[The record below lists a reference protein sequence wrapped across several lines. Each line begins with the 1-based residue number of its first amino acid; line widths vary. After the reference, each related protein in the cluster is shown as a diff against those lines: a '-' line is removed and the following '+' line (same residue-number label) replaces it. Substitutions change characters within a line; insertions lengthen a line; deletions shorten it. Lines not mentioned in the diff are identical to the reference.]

1 MGKCALSGVAL
12 LLIPLAA
19 LGPTWGAA
27 PGEVG
32 NLEFVDEQTLVWDAE
47 PLADRY
53 HLYRGYV
60 HELSAVFYG
69 TAIGADIPGT
79 TYTDRTPPPPNR
91 AFFYLVTAASLLAE
105 GSMGFHPSPDGP
117 SERANS
123 FPWPGIE
130 IAGSWESPRV
140 WPAVA
145 IHSVLLPS
153 GDVLIWKG
161 LDGTPTV
168 SEVWNP
174 ATDQFT
180 TDSVTSDL
188 FCSAHSLL
196 ADGKVFVAG
205 GWTGG
210 PPHGPATT
218 RIYDPFFSLWSDG
231 PDMLAGRYY
240 ATTTT
245 LGDGRVVITGGTNET
260 GQNNREVEIY
270 DPALG
275 TIDLLSGATKAMQRY
290 PTMHLL
296 PDGRIFHSGPDADT
310 DILDPVLQTWEYV
323 DTTNFGQRS
332 YGTGDFCSVMLP
344 PGYQKIMILGGRDI
358 ATNLGTASTEIID
371 LSEPNPEWRSTNF
384 MHFKRIH
391 PNAVLLPD
399 GSVLVAG
406 GGSDE
411 YTPTYPAESFD
422 PQTESWTVMATMK
435 GDHRLYHSS
444 ALLLPDGRVLWAGGT
459 RPEDNATAEIYS
471 PGYLFR
477 GPRPLIDLAPTVV
490 SYGQSFSVAS
500 SQAADIVSVLLIR
513 PAAVTHANNMSQRHV
528 PLPFIVGPGGRLG
541 ATVPSN
547 PNVAPPGYY
556 MLFIVD
562 SDGVPSEASFIHLVP

>member
-1 MGKCALSGVAL
+1 MSRCALWGLAL
-12 LLIPLAA
+12 LLTLMATLETPNAG
-19 LGPTWGAA
+19 GPA
-27 PGEVG
+27 EVG
-32 NLEFVDEQTLVWDAE
+32 NLDFVDRETLVWDTE

-53 HLYRGYV
+53 HLYRGYL
-60 HELSAVFYG
+60 HELSSIYYG
-69 TAIGADIPGT
+69 TAIGADISGT
-79 TYTDRTPPPPNR
+79 THTDPTLPPPTR
-91 AFFYLVTAASLLAE
+91 AFFYLVTAASLQTE
-105 GSMGFHPSPDGP
+105 GTMGFLPTTGGP
-117 SERANS
+117 VERTNN

-130 IAGSWESPRV
+130 VAGSWEDPSL

-145 IHSVLLPS
+145 IHAVLLPS

-161 LDGTPTV
+161 HDGTPTV

-174 ATDQFT
+174 ATGQFT

-188 FCSAHSLL
+188 FCAGHSQL
-196 ADGKVFVAG
+196 ADGKVFVTG

-210 PPHGPATT
+210 EPNGPATT
-218 RIYDPFFSLWSDG
+218 RIYDPLTGSWSDG

-240 ATTTT
+240 PTNTT
-245 LGDGRVVITGGTNET
+245 LGDGRVVITAGTDEN

-270 DPALG
+270 DPVLG
-275 TIDLLSGATKAMQRY
+275 SIDLLPGATKAMQRY

-332 YGTGDFCSVMLP
+332 HGTGDFCSVMLP
-344 PGYQKIMILGGRDI
+344 PGHQEIMILGGRDI
-358 ATNLGTASTEIID
+358 ATNQGTASTEIID
-371 LSEPNPEWRSTNF
+371 LAEPTPEWRSTNF

-391 PNAVLLPD
+391 PNAVVLPD
-399 GSVLVAG
+399 GSVFVAG

-411 YTPTYPAESFD
+411 FTPTYPAESFD
-422 PQTESWTVMATMK
+422 PQTESWTVVATMK

-459 RPEDNATAEIYS
+459 TPEDNSTAEIYS

-477 GPRPLIDLAPTVV
+477 GPRPAIELAPTVV
-490 SYGQSFSVAS
+490 SYGQVFSLGS
-500 SQAADIVSVLLIR
+500 LQALDIASVLLIR
-513 PAAVTHANNMSQRHV
+513 PGAVTHANNMSQRHV
-528 PLPFIVGPGGRLG
+528 PMTFANILPSRLRVT
-541 ATVPSN
+541 APSN

-562 SDGVPSEASFIHLVP
+562 SDGVPSEARFIHLVP